1 MLLIVS
7 FACFKKFYPFFSFPN
22 FFFFFFF
29 FHFELQRAVLV
40 KTLDCF
46 WRDHLINMNRLSSA
60 VTYMHLLIWISLNFL
75 YTTAYINF
83 LSGEYK
89 EFWAQESS

>member
-1 MLLIVS
+1 MTSGKGKIKDNIIFHLGSVLPLEMLLIVS

-22 FFFFFFF
+22 FF

-60 VTYMHLLIWISLNFL
+60 VTYMRLLIWS
-75 YTTAYINF
+75 Y
-83 LSGEYK
+83 
-89 EFWAQESS
+89 

>member
-22 FFFFFFF
+22 FFFFFF